1 MGEKASESGYF
12 AGRRCANARF
22 RACGRAIPARFIGL
36 KGDGMS
42 TSMMTDDHA
51 DVAIKPPFLF
61 LGALALGCLLSLVI
75 PIGPRLASPN
85 GSALAV
91 GLTFVALGF
100 ALAAFSARAFRHAGT
115 EIVPGR
121 PANALVTTGPY
132 KITRNPIY
140 IGMTL
145 VYFGLSIVM
154 TSVWVLLLADP
165 RADDLAAERGDA
177 GGGLSQAALRRR
189 PIANI
194 RHTSPAG
201 YSSCFETPP
210 SAAPQHEDLA
220 LRRRVS
226 AVSKGEI
233 DLKCRARRPWRT
245 RRAPG

>member
-1 MGEKASESGYF
+1 
-12 AGRRCANARF
+12 
-22 RACGRAIPARFIGL
+22 
-36 KGDGMS
+36 MS

-100 ALAAFSARAFRHAGT
+100 ALAAFSASAFRRAGT
-115 EIVPGR
+115 DVALGR

-145 VYFGLSIVM
+145 VYFGLAIVM
-154 TSVWVLLLADP
+154 TSVWVLLLLIPVLMVLQQGVVMSEEAYLKRRFGAAYRKYQAHVP
-165 RADDLAAERGDA
+165 RWL
-177 GGGLSQAALRRR
+177 
-189 PIANI
+189 
-194 RHTSPAG
+194 
-201 YSSCFETPP
+201 
-210 SAAPQHEDLA
+210 
-220 LRRRVS
+220 
-226 AVSKGEI
+226 
-233 DLKCRARRPWRT
+233 
-245 RRAPG
+245 